1 MLTFC
6 SKGKH
11 TVAQKSA
18 DYPIEGLEQVV
29 ESILLK
35 LQPRME
41 AILRRYQIPAQ
52 DAEDLVQEIF
62 VSFVRQY
69 RNVQTPE
76 AWLTNAL
83 KYQCLQYWRR
93 RRQQLCEA
101 VDSGLLDLLA
111 EHEPPTAE
119 SNDRIRDLEKFMQRI
134 PPRCQRILRLRYG
147 LGFTPKEVAGELGYR
162 HSSVSN
168 IVRRCVATLTAKLL
182 AADSHR
188 RPLRG

>member
-1 MLTFC
+1 
-6 SKGKH
+6 
-11 TVAQKSA
+11 VAQKSVE
-18 DYPIEGLEQVV
+18 YPAEGLEQVV
-29 ESILLK
+29 ESVLLE

-69 RNVQTPE
+69 RKVQTPE

-83 KYQCLQYWRR
+83 KYQCLLYWRR
-93 RRQQLCEA
+93 RRRQLCEA
-101 VDSGLLDLLA
+101 VDTGLLEFLA
-111 EHEPPTAE
+111 ARDSPE
-119 SNDRIRDLEKFMQRI
+119 SESDDRIRDLKKFLQKI
-134 PPRCQRILRLRYG
+134 PPRCRKILRLRYG
-147 LGFTPKEVAGELGYR
+147 LGFTPKEVAGELGYQ

-182 AADSHR
+182 AADTPR
-188 RPLRG
+188 RPIGG

>member
-1 MLTFC
+1 VLTL
-6 SKGKH
+6 STKGKH

-29 ESILLK
+29 ESVLLE

-69 RNVQTPE
+69 HNVQTPE

-83 KYQCLQYWRR
+83 KYQCLLYWRR

-101 VDSGLLDLLA
+101 VDTGLLEFLA
-111 EHEPPTAE
+111 ANQPPDAE
-119 SNDRIRDLEKFMQRI
+119 NDDRIRDLEKFLLRI

-147 LGFTPKEVAGELGYR
+147 LGFTPKEVAGELGYQ

-168 IVRRCVATLTAKLL
+168 IVRRCVATLTAKMLG
-182 AADSHR
+182 ADSPR
-188 RPLRG
+188 RPIHG